1 MFYLPLLKFNIA
13 NGIFFNSITSQ
24 IYQAITLA
32 VGEIAIRSMIL
43 IDEFCDRIS
52 ITVEIYFAIALYL
65 LRII

>member
-1 MFYLPLLKFNIA
+1 MGFS
-13 NGIFFNSITSQ
+13 FNSVTSQ

-52 ITVEIYFAIALYL
+52 ITVEIYFAIAC
-65 LRII
+65 